1 MNQPATAP
9 ADTAPDGKATAKPR
23 LDRRAVFLVA
33 IAIFAQE
40 SVWNFYDAQVP
51 ESLKP
56 YISSAGV
63 IGLIMGLDNIFGI
76 VLQPWMGHLADRYRE
91 RRGSRVPFILVGAP
105 LAAVPFVLIPWTTSL
120 PGLLVCVISFALL
133 ANSFKGITE
142 TLLPD
147 HVPAVIRSRANGF
160 VKIAVSLTIAVSAV
174 ISLLVVDRSLKLAF
188 AIPAALM
195 LVAFFTA
202 GLLLH
207 RRRAAAT
214 PSPATQEQAEEQAPA
229 RTLRQIVLEL
239 VRDRDRSRL
248 LLMLG
253 IFCFAGTWTAMRVLL
268 TPYGVEVLGL
278 SRGAAGGIALPGSVA
293 FVLAALPIAYLSD
306 RVGQVRMI
314 TYGIAVFIVGL
325 LVGYAVHTPTVTTVA
340 VSICSIGYA
349 TFSINAVV
357 ALWNLAP
364 SNRVLGVYTG
374 LYTVAQS
381 AGSAAG
387 PALLGTAVDVTG
399 WSYML
404 LDAAA
409 LAAVTFAV
417 FAGLAARNR
426 RRANDLPAGRL

>member
-1 MNQPATAP
+1 MSQPAAAASEKTA
-9 ADTAPDGKATAKPR
+9 TKPR

-51 ESLKP
+51 ESLRP

-63 IGLIMGLDNIFGI
+63 IGLIMGLDNIFGV

-91 RRGSRVPFILVGAP
+91 RHGSRVPFILVGAP
-105 LAAVPFVLIPWTTSL
+105 LAAVPFVLMPWTTSL
-120 PGLLVCVISFALL
+120 PGLLICVISFALL

-147 HVPAVIRSRANGF
+147 HVPAAIRSRANGF
-160 VKIAVSLTIAVSAV
+160 IKIAVSLTIAVSAV

-207 RRRAAAT
+207 RRRTPRAPSAAG
-214 PSPATQEQAEEQAPA
+214 SEQEPE
-229 RTLRQIVLEL
+229 RTLWQIILEL

-248 LLMLG
+248 VLMLG
-253 IFCFAGTWTAMRVLL
+253 IFCFAGTWSAMRVML
-268 TPYGVEVLGL
+268 TPYGVEVLGMT
-278 SRGAAGGIALPGSVA
+278 RGAAGGIALPGSIA

-314 TYGIAVFIVGL
+314 TFGIAVFIVGL
-325 LVGYAVHTPTVTTVA
+325 LVGFAVRTPLATTAAVA
-340 VSICSIGYA
+340 ICSIGYA
-349 TFSINAVV
+349 TFSINAAV

-364 SNRVLGVYTG
+364 SSRVLGVYTG

-381 AGSAAG
+381 SGSAAG
-387 PALLGTAVDVTG
+387 PALLGVAIDITG
-399 WSYML
+399 WPYML

-426 RRANDLPAGRL
+426 RRTNDIPTERPEGH

>member
-1 MNQPATAP
+1 MNHPAAAASEKTA
-9 ADTAPDGKATAKPR
+9 TKPR

-51 ESLKP
+51 ASLKP
-56 YISSAGV
+56 YVSSAGV

-91 RRGSRVPFILVGAP
+91 RHGSRVPFILVGAP

-120 PGLLVCVISFALL
+120 PGLLICVISFALL

-160 VKIAVSLTIAVSAV
+160 IKIAVSLTIAVSAL

-207 RRRAAAT
+207 RRRKPVARLEST
-214 PSPATQEQAEEQAPA
+214 PAHTF
-229 RTLRQIVLEL
+229 RQILLEL
-239 VRDRDRSRL
+239 VRDRDRTRL

-293 FVLAALPIAYLSD
+293 FVLTALPIAYLSD

-314 TYGIAVFIVGL
+314 TFGIAVFIVGL
-325 LVGYAVHTPTVTTVA
+325 LVGFAVRTPLATTAAVA
-340 VSICSIGYA
+340 ICSIGYA

-364 SNRVLGVYTG
+364 STRVLGVYTG
-374 LYTVAQS
+374 LFTVAQS

-399 WSYML
+399 WSFML

-409 LAAVTFAV
+409 LAAVTFLV

-426 RRANDLPAGRL
+426 RRTNDIPAGRL

>member
-1 MNQPATAP
+1 MNHPAAAP
-9 ADTAPDGKATAKPR
+9 ADTPPGPETVVRPR

-51 ESLKP
+51 ASLAP

-63 IGLIMGLDNIFGI
+63 IGLIMGLDNIFGV
-76 VLQPWMGHLADRYRE
+76 VLQPWMGHVADRYRQ
-91 RRGSRVPFILVGAP
+91 RHGSRVPFILVGAP

-147 HVPAVIRSRANGF
+147 HVPAAIRSRANGF
-160 VKIAVSLTIAVSAV
+160 IKIAVSLTIAVSAV
-174 ISLLVVDRSLKLAF
+174 ISLLVVDRSVKLAF

-207 RRRAAAT
+207 RRRTPAT
-214 PSPATQEQAEEQAPA
+214 PDADLAPE
-229 RTLRQIVLEL
+229 RTLRQILLEL
-239 VRDRDRSRL
+239 VRDRDRTRL
-248 LLMLG
+248 VLMLG
-253 IFCFAGTWTAMRVLL
+253 TFCFAGTWSAMRVML
-268 TPYGVEVLGL
+268 TPYGTEVLGMT
-278 SRGAAGGIALPGSVA
+278 RGAAGGIALPGSVA

-306 RVGQVRMI
+306 RIGQVRMI
-314 TYGIAVFIVGL
+314 TFGITVFIVGL
-325 LVGYAVHTPTVTTVA
+325 LVGFAVRTPLATTIAVA
-340 VSICSIGYA
+340 ICSIGYA
-349 TFSINAVV
+349 TFSINAAV

-364 SNRVLGVYTG
+364 SGRVLGVYTG

-381 AGSAAG
+381 TGSAAG
-387 PALLGTAVDVTG
+387 PALLGFAIDFTG
-399 WSYML
+399 WPFML

-417 FAGLAARNR
+417 FAGLVARNR
-426 RRANDLPAGRL
+426 RRTNEIPEGRH

>member
-1 MNQPATAP
+1 
-9 ADTAPDGKATAKPR
+9 
-23 LDRRAVFLVA
+23 
-33 IAIFAQE
+33 
-40 SVWNFYDAQVP
+40 
-51 ESLKP
+51 
-56 YISSAGV
+56 
-63 IGLIMGLDNIFGI
+63 
-76 VLQPWMGHLADRYRE
+76 
-91 RRGSRVPFILVGAP
+91 
-105 LAAVPFVLIPWTTSL
+105 VPFVLIPWTTSL
-120 PGLLVCVISFALL
+120 PGLLICVISFALL

-147 HVPAVIRSRANGF
+147 HVPAAIRSRANGF
-160 VKIAVSLTIAVSAV
+160 IKIAVSLTIAVSAV

-207 RRRAAAT
+207 RRRRPPA
-214 PSPATQEQAEEQAPA
+214 PSESAPE
-229 RTLRQIVLEL
+229 RTLRQILVEL

-248 LLMLG
+248 MLMLG

-268 TPYGVEVLGL
+268 TPYGVEVLGMT
-278 SRGAAGGIALPGSVA
+278 RGAAGGIALPGSVA

-306 RVGQVRMI
+306 RIGQVRMI
-314 TYGIAVFIVGL
+314 TFGIAVFIAGL
-325 LVGYAVHTPTVTTVA
+325 LVGFAVHTPLVTTVA
-340 VSICSIGYA
+340 VAICSIGYA

-364 SNRVLGVYTG
+364 SARVLGVYTG

-381 AGSAAG
+381 SGSAAG
-387 PALLGTAVDVTG
+387 PALLGTAVDFTG
-399 WSYML
+399 WSFML

-426 RRANDLPAGRL
+426 RRTNDIPAGRR

>member
-1 MNQPATAP
+1 MNHSAAAP
-9 ADTAPDGKATAKPR
+9 ADITPGPETAARPR
-23 LDRRAVFLVA
+23 LDRRAVLLVA

-51 ESLKP
+51 ASLAP

-63 IGLIMGLDNIFGI
+63 IGLIMGLDNVFGV

-91 RRGSRVPFILVGAP
+91 RHGSRVPFILVGAP

-147 HVPAVIRSRANGF
+147 HVPAAIRSRANGF
-160 VKIAVSLTIAVSAV
+160 IKIAVSLTIAVSAV

-207 RRRAAAT
+207 RRRTPAAPNAAT
-214 PSPATQEQAEEQAPA
+214 SEQVSE
-229 RTLRQIVLEL
+229 RTLRQILLEL

-248 LLMLG
+248 VLMLG
-253 IFCFAGTWTAMRVLL
+253 IFCFAGTWTAMRVML
-268 TPYGVEVLGL
+268 TPYGIEVLGMT
-278 SRGAAGGIALPGSVA
+278 RGAAGGIALPGSVA

-306 RVGQVRMI
+306 RIGQVRMI
-314 TYGIAVFIVGL
+314 TFGIAVFIIGL
-325 LVGYAVHTPTVTTVA
+325 LVGFAVRTPQATTVA
-340 VSICSIGYA
+340 IAVCSIGYA
-349 TFSINAVV
+349 TFSINAAV

-364 SNRVLGVYTG
+364 SARVLGVYTG

-381 AGSAAG
+381 SGSAAG
-387 PALLGTAVDVTG
+387 PAVLGVAIDLTG
-399 WSYML
+399 WPFML
-404 LDAAA
+404 LDAAG
-409 LAAVTFAV
+409 LAAVTLVV

-426 RRANDLPAGRL
+426 RRTNDIPAGRH